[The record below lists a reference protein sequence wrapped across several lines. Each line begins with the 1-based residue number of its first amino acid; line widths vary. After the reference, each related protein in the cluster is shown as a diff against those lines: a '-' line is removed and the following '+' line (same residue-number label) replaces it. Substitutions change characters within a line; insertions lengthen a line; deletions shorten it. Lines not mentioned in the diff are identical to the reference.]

1 MLRQRSFYDSLD
13 TSPPIP
19 GVIAMA
25 QFLLQKAAYSKA
37 NPESCD
43 YRYWKDRGW
52 LEKMTYYY
60 YDPMAG
66 AVKKGLAVVVSKL
79 ISLGFIGR

>member
-1 MLRQRSFYDSLD
+1 
-13 TSPPIP
+13 
-19 GVIAMA
+19 MA

-52 LEKMTYYY
+52 LEKRTYYY
-60 YDPMAG
+60 YDPKAS

-79 ISLGFIGR
+79 ISLGFIER